1 MRHYITSSG
10 KMEDLHMPYSVRDYL
25 KRFVKD
31 FELFI
36 PKKNRFQEPE
46 KLVLISLTLGD
57 FLLQL
62 VKS

>member
-1 MRHYITSSG
+1 MTLSG
-10 KMEDLHMPYSVRDYL
+10 KMEDLHMPYSVSDYL

-31 FELFI
+31 FELLI
-36 PKKNRFQEPE
+36 PEKNRFQDPE